1 MKLLV
6 DTHVL
11 LWILQDDPSLSP
23 VARNAYGDPANVLH
37 FSVASYWELCIKL
50 SLGKLRLA
58 DGWSSSIERELAE
71 NEVRWLPIQP
81 RHVEAIVDL
90 PWLHRD
96 PFDRL
101 LVAQCRAEGFALISA
116 DAQIAKYDV
125 EVIW

>member
-11 LWILQDDPSLSP
+11 LWILQDSPSLSP
-23 VARNAYGDPANVLH
+23 VARNAYGDPANMLY
-37 FSVASYWELCIKL
+37 FSIASYWELCIKL
-50 SLGKLRLA
+50 SLGRLRLA

-71 NEVRWLPIQP
+71 NEVQWLSIQP
-81 RHVEAIVDL
+81 RHVEAVVDL

-101 LVAQCRAEGFALISA
+101 LVAQCRTEGLALISA
-116 DAQIAKYDV
+116 DAQVAQYDV

>member
-23 VARNAYGDPANVLH
+23 VARNAYGDPANMLY

-101 LVAQCRAEGFALISA
+101 LVAQCRTEGLALISA
-116 DAQIAKYDV
+116 DAQIAHYDV

>member
-1 MKLLV
+1 M
-6 DTHVL
+6 
-11 LWILQDDPSLSP
+11 IP
-23 VARNAYGDPANVLH
+23 VARKTYGDSTNLLY

-81 RHVEAIVDL
+81 RHVEAVADL
-90 PWLHRD
+90 PFYHRD

-101 LVAQCRAEGFALISA
+101 LVAQCRTESLALVSA
-116 DAQIAKYDV
+116 DARVAQYDI

>member
-1 MKLLV
+1 MKLLL

-23 VARNAYGDPANVLH
+23 VARKAYGDSTNLVY
-37 FSVASYWELCIKL
+37 FSVASYWEFCIKL
-50 SLGKLRLA
+50 SLGKLELA
-58 DGWSSSIERELAE
+58 DGWSSAIERELAE

-90 PWLHRD
+90 PWIHRD

-101 LVAQCRAEGFALISA
+101 LVAQCRAESMAFVSA
-116 DAQIAKYDV
+116 HTQIAQYDI

>member
-23 VARNAYGDPANVLH
+23 VARNAYGDPANMLY
-37 FSVASYWELCIKL
+37 FSIASYWELCIKL

-58 DGWSSSIERELAE
+58 AGWSSSIERELAG
-71 NEVRWLPIQP
+71 NEVQWLSIQP
-81 RHVEAIVDL
+81 RHVEAVVDL

-101 LVAQCRAEGFALISA
+101 LVAQSLTEGLALISA
-116 DAQIAKYDV
+116 DAQIAQYDV
-125 EVIW
+125 EVI